1 MSAAISPL
9 APKKY
14 PKMPVIEGVR
24 MATAEAG
31 IKYRGRTDLLAM
43 VFDAGTAVAGV
54 FTRSKCPS
62 APVDFCRENL
72 PGGKARVLV
81 VNSGNANAF
90 TGRKGRE
97 TTSATGKA
105 AAKAAGC
112 NESEVFLA
120 STGVIGEP
128 LDPGKFSHLL
138 DDLVRDARPDLW
150 KEAASAI
157 MTTDTYPKVAT
168 ATVKLGDVDVAIN
181 GIAKG
186 AGMIAPD
193 MATMLSF
200 VATDAPIAAPVLQAL
215 LSGGAAK
222 TFNAVTVDS
231 DTSTSDTLLLFA
243 TGAASK
249 RGAPSITDVKD
260 PRLSSFK
267 RALGKILK
275 SLALQVV
282 RDGEGARKQIE
293 ITVEG
298 AKSAR
303 SAKKIALS
311 IANSPLV
318 KTAVAGE
325 DANWGRVVMAVGKA
339 GEPADRD
346 RLSIW
351 FGDNRLAHE
360 GERDP
365 SYSEE
370 ATSAYMTRDEIVI
383 RVDLGIGR
391 GKATVWTCDLT
402 KEYVAINGDYR
413 S

>member
-1 MSAAISPL
+1 MSTAVSPL

-14 PKMPVIEGVR
+14 PKMPAIEGVR
-24 MATAEAG
+24 IATAEAG
-31 IKYRGRTDLLAM
+31 IKYKGRTDVLAM
-43 VFDAGTAVAGV
+43 VFDEGTAAAGV

-62 APVDFCRENL
+62 APVDFCRQNL
-72 PGGKARVLV
+72 AGGKARILV

-90 TGRKGRE
+90 TGKKGRE
-97 TTSATGKA
+97 TTSLTGQA

-112 NESEVFLA
+112 TPGDVFLA

-128 LDPGKFSHLL
+128 LDAGKFSHLL
-138 DDLVRDARPDLW
+138 SGMVKDARPDQW
-150 KEAASAI
+150 TEAAKAI
-157 MTTDTYPKVAT
+157 MTTDTYPKVVT
-168 ATVKLGDVDVAIN
+168 ATVKLGDADVTIN

-200 VATDAPIAAPVLQAL
+200 VATDAPIAAEVLQDM
-215 LSGGAAK
+215 LSRGTAK

-231 DTSTSDTLLLFA
+231 DTSTSDTLMLFA
-243 TGAASK
+243 TGAAAK
-249 RGAPSITDVKD
+249 RGAPKIADPKD
-260 PRLSSFK
+260 ARLGAFR
-267 RALGKILK
+267 RALNKMLK
-275 SLALQVV
+275 TLAIQVV

-293 ITVEG
+293 VTVTG

-303 SAKKIALS
+303 SAKRIALS

-346 RLSIW
+346 LLSIW
-351 FGDNRLAHE
+351 FGDNRLAHN
-360 GERDP
+360 GERDTN
-365 SYSEE
+365 YSEE
-370 ATSAYMTRDEIVI
+370 ATSAYMKGDNVVI
-383 RVDLGIGR
+383 RADIGIGR

>member
-1 MSAAISPL
+1 MSDAISPL

-14 PKMPVIEGVR
+14 PKMPAIEGVR
-24 MATAEAG
+24 IATAEAG
-31 IKYRGRTDLLAM
+31 IKYKGRTDVLAM
-43 VFDAGTAVAGV
+43 VFDEGTTAAGV

-62 APVDFCRENL
+62 APVDFCRQNL
-72 PGGKARVLV
+72 SGGKARILV

-90 TGRKGRE
+90 TGKKGRE
-97 TTSATGKA
+97 TTTLTGQA

-112 NESEVFLA
+112 TPGDVFLA

-128 LDPGKFSHLL
+128 LDAGKFSHLL
-138 DDLVRDARPDLW
+138 SGMVKDARPDQW
-150 KEAASAI
+150 TEAAKAI
-157 MTTDTYPKVAT
+157 MTTDTYPKVVT
-168 ATVKLGDVDVAIN
+168 ATVKLGDTDVTIN

-200 VATDAPIAAPVLQAL
+200 VATDAPIAADVLQDM
-215 LSGGAAK
+215 LSRGTAK

-231 DTSTSDTLLLFA
+231 DTSTSDTLMLFA
-243 TGAASK
+243 TGAATK
-249 RGAPSITDVKD
+249 RGAPAISDPKD
-260 PRLSSFK
+260 ARLGAFR
-267 RALGKILK
+267 RALNKMLK
-275 SLALQVV
+275 ALALQVV
-282 RDGEGARKQIE
+282 RDGEGARKQVE
-293 ITVEG
+293 VTVTG
-298 AKSAR
+298 ARSAR
-303 SAKKIALS
+303 SAKRIALS

-346 RLSIW
+346 LLSIW
-351 FGDNRLAHE
+351 FGDNRLAHN
-360 GERDP
+360 GERDAG
-365 SYSEE
+365 YSEA
-370 ATSAYMTRDEIVI
+370 ATSAYMKGDNIVI
-383 RVDLGIGR
+383 RADIGIGR

>member
-1 MSAAISPL
+1 MSTTISPL

-14 PKMPVIEGVR
+14 PKMPAIDGVR

-31 IKYRGRTDLLAM
+31 IKYKGRTDVLAM
-43 VFDAGTAVAGV
+43 VFDEGTEVAGV

-62 APVDFCRENL
+62 AAVDYCRSNL
-72 PGGKARVLV
+72 PGGKARLLI

-90 TGRKGRE
+90 TGKKGRE
-97 TTSATGKA
+97 TTAMTGKA
-105 AAKAAGC
+105 GAAAAKC
-112 NESEVFLA
+112 KENEIFLA

-128 LDPGKFSHLL
+128 LDASRFSHLL
-138 DDLVRDARPDLW
+138 AGMVKDAKPDFW
-150 KEAASAI
+150 REAASAI

-168 ATVKLGDVDVAIN
+168 VTVKLGDADVTIN

-215 LSGGAAK
+215 LSGGVGK

-231 DTSTSDTLLLFA
+231 DTSTSDTLMLFA
-243 TGAASK
+243 TGAAGK
-249 RGAPSITDVKD
+249 RGAPRIDDPKD
-260 PRLSSFK
+260 ARLSAFK
-267 RALGKILK
+267 RGLGKVLK
-275 SLALQVV
+275 ALALQVV

-293 ITVEG
+293 VTVTG

-351 FGDNRLAHE
+351 FGDNRLAFE
-360 GERDP
+360 GERDAA
-365 SYSEE
+365 YSEA
-370 ATSAYMTRDEIVI
+370 ATSAYMKGDDI
-383 RVDLGIGR
+383 RIRADIGIGR

>member
-1 MSAAISPL
+1 MSTAVSPL

-14 PKMPVIEGVR
+14 PKMPAIEGVR
-24 MATAEAG
+24 IATAEAG
-31 IKYRGRTDLLAM
+31 IKYKGRTDVLAM
-43 VFDAGTAVAGV
+43 VFDEGTAAAGV

-62 APVDFCRENL
+62 APVDFCRQNL
-72 PGGKARVLV
+72 SGGKARILV

-90 TGRKGRE
+90 TGKKGRE
-97 TTSATGKA
+97 TTSMTGEA
-105 AAKAAGC
+105 ASKAAGC
-112 NESEVFLA
+112 TPNEVFLA

-128 LDPGKFSHLL
+128 LDAGKFSHLL
-138 DDLVRDARPDLW
+138 SGMVKDARPDQW
-150 KEAASAI
+150 TEAAKAI
-157 MTTDTYPKVAT
+157 MTTDTYPKVIT
-168 ATVKLGDVDVAIN
+168 ATVKLGDADVTIN

-200 VATDAPIAAPVLQAL
+200 VATDAPISAEVLQDM
-215 LSGGAAK
+215 LSRGTAK

-231 DTSTSDTLLLFA
+231 DTSTSDTLMLFA
-243 TGAASK
+243 TGAAAK
-249 RGAPSITDVKD
+249 RGAPEITDPKD
-260 PRLSSFK
+260 ARLGAFR
-267 RALGKILK
+267 RALNKMLK
-275 SLALQVV
+275 TLAIQVV

-293 ITVEG
+293 VTVTG

-303 SAKKIALS
+303 SAKRIALS

-346 RLSIW
+346 LLSIW
-351 FGDNRLAHE
+351 FGDNRLAHN
-360 GERDP
+360 GERDTN
-365 SYSEE
+365 YSEQ
-370 ATSAYMTRDEIVI
+370 ATSDYMKRDSIVI
-383 RVDLGIGR
+383 RADIGIGR